1 MNLNDEMPSQE
12 EAQYEPVDTGES
24 VDYQAEAQ
32 RLRAEVAETK
42 QRYKSLQGQ
51 FDSVQRNQTEMQMI
65 RAQMQDMQAA
75 LIQKNQDAVQDEPLI
90 DGDFH
95 EFLAD
100 HSPSLEKSIRRG
112 MGSVEKSLSA
122 KIAALESQLLSVS
135 NDVSQSSFKTIR
147 ATDPIASSDEYTN
160 YLKTTKDTYGRSLY
174 DGIVS
179 IGQISGQ
186 DEGIKAFMSFKND
199 FIATGKS
206 PAQLTTSPKIQS
218 NGGAIQPAQRTA
230 SKQDIDK
237 LNAEYASLV
246 KSNLKQDLPRRLA
259 LVVKIAQLQSKP

>member
-1 MNLNDEMPSQE
+1 MNLDGETLSQDET
-12 EAQYEPVDTGES
+12 QYEPVGTEES

-32 RLRAEVAETK
+32 RLRAEVAATE

-51 FDSVQRNQTEMQMI
+51 FDSVQRNQSEMQVM

-75 LIQKNQDAVQDEPLI
+75 LLQKAMPIVQDEPLI
-90 DGDFH
+90 DNDFH

-112 MGSVEKSLSA
+112 MGSVEKTLSA

-147 ATDPIASSDEYTN
+147 ATDPIVSSDEYSN

-179 IGQISGQ
+179 IGQVSGQ
-186 DEGIKAFMSFKND
+186 DEGLKAFLSFKND

-206 PAQLTTSPKIQS
+206 PAQLVTSPKIQGS
-218 NGGAIQPAQRTA
+218 GGAIQPAQRIA